1 TAVEAIGELVLRIK
15 RNLRGMGMLS
25 SAHFGVEHASE
36 EIESRRDRVVA
47 AAHDAAKAC
56 AYHSPTQV
64 PPTAFLFFPFGQ
76 IVSAQAASVSVAVAR
91 PVAPF
96 RFVWW
101 NLAPVRLAP
110 VKLTSSKCP
119 PLRSAPVKSAFVRL
133 APMKFAPAS
142 LAPTR
147 ETPTR

>member
-1 TAVEAIGELVLRIK
+1 MTAPLVIEHLDVIEQLHLRLATAVEAIGELVLRIK

-64 PPTAFLFFPFGQ
+64 PPTALLFFPFGQ
-76 IVSAQAASVSVAVAR
+76 IVSAQ
-91 PVAPF
+91 
-96 RFVWW
+96 
-101 NLAPVRLAP
+101 
-110 VKLTSSKCP
+110 
-119 PLRSAPVKSAFVRL
+119 
-133 APMKFAPAS
+133 
-142 LAPTR
+142 
-147 ETPTR
+147 